1 MLGLPTF
8 ETDDKKEENPLET
21 ICPVFDANSFTSS
34 SEIPSKAKGDVELVG
49 VSALTMWAATSASF
63 SSASFSSA
71 SFLAAAVTRWT
82 STLDLGVGGEVTR
95 EGLVLTTASSPAG
108 DEEGESGSVKAIWS
122 LSSKSDML
130 KRMRKRRKRKMKRR
144 KLGYVRSVRPSV
156 CPFV

>member
-21 ICPVFDANSFTSS
+21 ICPVFDANSFTSFTSS

-49 VSALTMWAATSASF
+49 VSALTMWAAT
-63 SSASFSSA
+63 SASFSSA